1 MDPSLWGGAPLG
13 AADER
18 GVWSDA
24 ALLVSATHAKRWKD
38 DLDRRGWLDRARRP
52 ASFPEDVERARP
64 AAVAF
69 PVRDALAPR
78 VRDAAADDPG
88 VFAACRVRLPAVA
101 APTDRRAATAAAA
114 SPSTPPGPST
124 PLPPP
129 PPVPRD
135 APALFPTPPP
145 EPGTV
150 ARVPCPPDRDAFA
163 ELTAT
168 TTASSSS
175 SSSSSRAPASAPEP
189 LVLLDVPMGDA
200 PTLWT
205 PEFLAACPEA
215 DELVDVHVCPPTRA
229 GGSDA
234 SPSYDAPPL
243 AATVDLAGHRAPGT
257 RRNFEFR
264 KMPFGELV
272 RRVSSEGPGQDCA
285 ADEGAFAPVI
295 APGEKYYL
303 RSVAKRPTKT
313 PAHLPAEFPSLAAT
327 LAKGGAILPG
337 GPRALFDERSYHSTV
352 LRVASEGTALWTH
365 YDTHDNLLAQV
376 VGRKTVTLWPPEAAP
391 FLYVQGS
398 SSRVDYALE
407 EDRGVHGGSA
417 VKAGS
422 GCTFDAVRFPAFRS
436 ALASR
441 RVVELGPGEALFVP
455 ALWFHHVAADAR
467 EGSGPSIAVNAF
479 WRPARVPETE
489 SDPGDV
495 FGNKDPPA
503 SRRAA
508 ELAARA
514 GSALANLPEPH
525 RTFYARR
532 AIEAF
537 AAQLGRRVEAES
549 DKSDG
554 EGGEV

>member
-1 MDPSLWGGAPLG
+1 
-13 AADER
+13 
-18 GVWSDA
+18 
-24 ALLVSATHAKRWKD
+24 
-38 DLDRRGWLDRARRP
+38 
-52 ASFPEDVERARP
+52 
-64 AAVAF
+64 
-69 PVRDALAPR
+69 
-78 VRDAAADDPG
+78 
-88 VFAACRVRLPAVA
+88 
-101 APTDRRAATAAAA
+101 
-114 SPSTPPGPST
+114 
-124 PLPPP
+124 
-129 PPVPRD
+129 
-135 APALFPTPPP
+135 
-145 EPGTV
+145 
-150 ARVPCPPDRDAFA
+150 
-163 ELTAT
+163 
-168 TTASSSS
+168 
-175 SSSSSRAPASAPEP
+175 
-189 LVLLDVPMGDA
+189 MGDA

-215 DELVDVHVCPPTRA
+215 DELVDVHVCPPTHA
-229 GGSDA
+229 GSSDA
-234 SPSYDAPPL
+234 SPPNDVSL

-272 RRVSSEGPGQDCA
+272 RRISSEGPGEA
-285 ADEGAFAPVI
+285 SAEEGAFAPVI

-313 PAHLPAEFPSLAAT
+313 AAHLPAEFPSLAAT

-407 EDRGVHGGSA
+407 DRGGDGGSA
-417 VKAGS
+417 GEAGS
-422 GCTFDAVRFPAFRS
+422 GFTFDAVRFPAFRS

-549 DKSDG
+549 D
-554 EGGEV
+554 GEVGGSEV